1 MMQTAIVLLLLEM
14 DRKSKE
20 DAVKK
25 AKSDAQT
32 AQVRELHE
40 RHVKAESDLRRHQ
53 EELVETI
60 RRIESR
66 LGSLEEQI
74 QQSHML
80 ERKRWLF

>member
-1 MMQTAIVLLLLEM
+1 M

-25 AKSDAQT
+25 AKSDAQA

-53 EELVETI
+53 EDLAAII
-60 RRIESR
+60 RGIENR
-66 LGSLEEQI
+66 LGSLEEQLHQS
-74 QQSHML
+74 QQQQ
-80 ERKRWLF
+80 RKGWLF